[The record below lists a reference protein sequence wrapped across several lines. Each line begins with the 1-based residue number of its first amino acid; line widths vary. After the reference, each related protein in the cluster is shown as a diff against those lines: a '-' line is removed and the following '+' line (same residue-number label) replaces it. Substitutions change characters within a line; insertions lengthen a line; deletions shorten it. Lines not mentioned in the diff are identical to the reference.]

1 MSLEPFKSK
10 DLVVEGIW
18 SAAASRG
25 RPCPKGWP
33 LVPDASTEPG
43 LQAARDADRTS
54 CNLDDASATADV
66 AATDRDDAAADREV
80 ASEER
85 DRAAAARDLAAED
98 REYAEGPGG
107 PEYTRALLLA
117 AEVRAQAAADR
128 ELAAADRG
136 RALRDRQEA
145 GADRARAASDRQHA
159 ARDRDHAAMDRRD
172 ARAELKRAY
181 TDDLTGA
188 YRRGSGEVA
197 LRHELNRARR
207 TGQSLVMVYVD
218 VDHLKET
225 NDRVGHAAGDVR
237 LRDVVNAMR
246 SKLRSYEPI
255 VRYGGDEFV
264 CSVADVELLAVQ
276 ARFAEIDAVLSER
289 DHPGAIS
296 IGLAQMQP
304 DDTLETL
311 IDRADRALV
320 QARAGDGATGHRS

>member
-1 MSLEPFKSK
+1 
-10 DLVVEGIW
+10 
-18 SAAASRG
+18 
-25 RPCPKGWP
+25 
-33 LVPDASTEPG
+33 VPDGSAERY
-43 LQAARDADRTS
+43 LQAAREADQTS
-54 CNLDDASATADV
+54 SNFDDASASADV
-66 AATDRDDAAADREV
+66 LATGRDDAAADREV
-80 ASEER
+80 ASEAR
-85 DRAAAARDLAAED
+85 DRAATARDLAAED

-107 PEYTRALLLA
+107 PEYTKALLLA

-136 RALRDRQEA
+136 RASLDRQQA
-145 GADRARAASDRQHA
+145 SADRDRAASDRQHA

-197 LRHELNRARR
+197 LQHELNRARR
-207 TGQSLVMVYVD
+207 TGQTLVMAYVD

-225 NDRVGHAAGDVR
+225 NDQVGHAAGDVR

-246 SKLRSYEPI
+246 AKLRSYEPI
-255 VRYGGDEFV
+255 VRYGGDEFL
-264 CSVADVELLAVQ
+264 CSIANVELHAVQ
-276 ARFAEIDAVLSER
+276 IRFAEIDAVLRER
-289 DHPGAIS
+289 DHPGSIS
-296 IGLAQMQP
+296 IGLAQMQT

-320 QARAGDGATGHRS
+320 DARAGNGATGHRS